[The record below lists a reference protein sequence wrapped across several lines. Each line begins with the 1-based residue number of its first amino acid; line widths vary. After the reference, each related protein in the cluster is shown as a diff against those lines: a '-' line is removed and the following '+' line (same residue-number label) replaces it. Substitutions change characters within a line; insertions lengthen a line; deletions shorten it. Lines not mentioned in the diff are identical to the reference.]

1 VKIDNKQEE
10 GSFVGFAVHHGWFLV
25 GVCGCNKGHTR
36 EAADIGLYILR
47 RNVTKKLIIKITDW
61 T

>member
-1 VKIDNKQEE
+1 MVASWLECADAIR
-10 GSFVGFAVHHGWFLV
+10 
-25 GVCGCNKGHTR
+25 GHTR